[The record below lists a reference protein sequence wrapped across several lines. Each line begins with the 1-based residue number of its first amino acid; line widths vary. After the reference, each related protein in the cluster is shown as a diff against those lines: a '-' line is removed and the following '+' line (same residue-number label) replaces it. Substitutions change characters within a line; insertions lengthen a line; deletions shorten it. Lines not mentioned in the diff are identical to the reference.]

1 MKKLFL
7 LAVAA
12 LTVCG
17 VACTPEQGGSDAPKG
32 PFTIYT
38 SVPLYNAIP
47 VTVEPADAE
56 APYYFDVYDVATV
69 DQFESTEAF
78 ANALIGVLKQQ
89 ATANGKETIAPFL
102 SVGTD
107 SYLFEGLSPET
118 EYYVFAFGVNPG
130 ATIDDA
136 TLTTEVVLKK
146 VKTPVRP
153 ELPAVTYYTYGV
165 WENMGDRYE
174 VGANTWSVDLY
185 SDEPNEA
192 VYLYLQ
198 TASDATSFVGE
209 YTIENTGAAGT
220 VVPGYFSN
228 GSVGNSFIGQ
238 FNASNQLTG
247 AILLKAG
254 TVVVEQ
260 EGENYKITIDAET
273 ENALTGAQDAIR
285 IVYDA
290 PLEEYVS
297 TSTAAVKASVRR
309 PANSMELSPIQ
320 LHKGIRK

>member
-47 VTVEPADAE
+47 VTVEPADQE

-69 DQFESTEAF
+69 EQFESTEAF
-78 ANALIGVLKQQ
+78 ANALIGVMKQQ
-89 ATANGKETIAPFL
+89 APAYNLPSIAPFL

-118 EYYVFAFGVNPG
+118 EYYVFAFGVDPG

-153 ELPAVTYYTYGV
+153 ELPAVTYFTYGY

-174 VGANTWSVDLY
+174 VGATTWCIDIY
-185 SDEPNEA
+185 SDEPNEF
-192 VYLYLQ
+192 VYLYFQ
-198 TASDATSFVGE
+198 TAADATTFVGE
-209 YTIENTGAAGT
+209 YTIENTGAPGT

-228 GSVGNSFIGQ
+228 GSVGNSFLGQ
-238 FNASNQLTG
+238 LNSSNQLTG

-273 ENALTGAQDAIR
+273 ENALTGAKDAIR

>member
-38 SVPLYNAIP
+38 SAPLYNAIP

-56 APYYFDVYDVATV
+56 APYYFDVIEKATF
-69 DQFESTEAF
+69 DQLGDTAF
-78 ANALIGVLKQQ
+78 ANAIIGSLKQMTD
-89 ATANGKETIAPFL
+89 AYGLPLTAAL

-118 EYYVFAFGVNPG
+118 EYYVYAFGVNP
-130 ATIDDA
+130 DDE

-153 ELPAVTYYTYGV
+153 EIPAVTYFTYGY
-165 WENMGDRYE
+165 WENMGDRYG
-174 VGANTWSVDLY
+174 VGANTWFIDIY
-185 SDEPNEA
+185 SDDPNES
-192 VYLYLQ
+192 VYLYFQ

-209 YTIENTGAAGT
+209 YTIAGTGAPGT
-220 VVPGYFSN
+220 VVKGMAQ
-228 GSVGNSFIGQ
+228 GTQIGNSFIGQ
-238 FNASNQLTG
+238 WNAQNQLIG
-247 AILLKAG
+247 ALLLTSG

-260 EGENYKITIDAET
+260 EGENYKITIDAT
-273 ENALTGAQDAIR
+273 TQNVVNGAEDVIK

-309 PANSMELSPIQ
+309 SAASVELSPIQ

>member
-38 SVPLYNAIP
+38 SAPLYNAIP

-69 DQFESTEAF
+69 DQFESTDAF
-78 ANALIGVLKQQ
+78 ANALIGAMKQQ
-89 ATANGKETIAPFL
+89 AAAYSLPSIAPFL

-107 SYLFEGLSPET
+107 SDLFEGLSPET

-153 ELPAVTYYTYGV
+153 ELPAVTYFTYGY

-174 VGANTWSVDLY
+174 VGANTWCIDIY
-185 SDEPNEA
+185 SDEPNEF
-192 VYLYLQ
+192 VYLYFQ
-198 TASDATSFVGE
+198 TAADATSFVGE
-209 YTIENTGAAGT
+209 YTIESTGLPGT

-238 FNASNQLTG
+238 LNAQNQLTG
-247 AILLKAG
+247 ALLLTAG

-260 EGENYKITIDAET
+260 DEANYKITVEAET
-273 ENALTGAQDAIR
+273 QNIANGAKDVIK

>member
-69 DQFESTEAF
+69 EQFESTEAF
-78 ANALIGVLKQQ
+78 ANALIGVMKQQ
-89 ATANGKETIAPFL
+89 APAYNLPSIAPFL

-118 EYYVFAFGVNPG
+118 EYYVFAFGVDPG

-153 ELPAVTYYTYGV
+153 ELPAVTYFTYGY

-174 VGANTWSVDLY
+174 VGATTWCIDIY
-185 SDEPNEA
+185 SDEPNEF
-192 VYLYLQ
+192 VYLYFQ
-198 TASDATSFVGE
+198 TAADATTFVGE
-209 YTIENTGAAGT
+209 YTIENTGAPGT

-228 GSVGNSFIGQ
+228 GSVGNSFLGQ
-238 FNASNQLTG
+238 LNSSNQLTG

-273 ENALTGAQDAIR
+273 ENALTGAKDAIR